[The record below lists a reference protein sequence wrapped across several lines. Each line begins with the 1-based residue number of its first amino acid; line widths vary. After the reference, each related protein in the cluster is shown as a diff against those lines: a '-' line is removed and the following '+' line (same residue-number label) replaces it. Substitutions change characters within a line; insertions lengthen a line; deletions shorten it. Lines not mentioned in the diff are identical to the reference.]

1 MRARRGSL
9 VFRDAAW
16 THFFVAVEAPPV
28 EWSMV
33 EADDLSVDWD
43 MAEAWVS
50 CGMLADFCMPVMSG
64 PRAGDRPVR
73 RGVARK
79 SASESTPP

>member
-1 MRARRGSL
+1 MFRG
-9 VFRDAAW
+9 AAW

-43 MAEAWVS
+43 KPPPPPPASPEAALVV
-50 CGMLADFCMPVMSG
+50 AVDDD
-64 PRAGDRPVR
+64 DRKP
-73 RGVARK
+73 A
-79 SASESTPP
+79 PPWRLGGSSRHVVI